1 MKEYHQYPMWDA
13 SLSLEERLDDLIA
26 RLTTEEKIRL
36 IPTREAAVP
45 RLGIPAYNVG
55 GEAAHGVAWKGEA
68 TVFPQPLG
76 LSSTWNTRLMR
87 EIGSVIG
94 DEARAYHHRN
104 PEVHGL
110 TLWAPTVDL
119 ERDPRWGRTE
129 EGYGEDPV
137 LTGEMSAA
145 LVKGMQGN
153 DPFYLK
159 MVATLKHFFANNNEK
174 DRLNCSSSIDPRN
187 LREYYLKAFE
197 TPFVEGGALSMMT
210 AYNSI
215 NGTPAIESPYVN
227 DVVKGEWAMPGFI
240 VCDGGD
246 LSQTVNYHGYHTSHA
261 ESAAGALKAGVDCL
275 TDEVDLVVSAL
286 EEALDRNLLE
296 IADLDRAIRNIFG
309 VRMRLGQLDQS
320 GLNPYAS
327 IPESVLCAPEHAKL
341 SYRAAAESIVLLQ
354 NDGLLPLQAEALQK
368 ISVIGPLADVVYTDW
383 YSGTLPYRVS
393 VLDGLRNRLPEADVT
408 YVDGNDRIQLK
419 TIDGQVITL
428 GAEGT
433 LVAVP
438 EVSAPTAVEFVHQN
452 WGWGSHTLRS
462 VNNNRYVSL
471 TEQGIYQANAPE
483 IGGWFV
489 KEVVRIDPLTDGSN
503 TLRTWNGI
511 PVGLSEYQGQ
521 SAVSPLRPQ
530 GEQTTATGTNPNDIG
545 DSGHASQ
552 SPGNTQIPS
561 AFNIDIVT
569 SGIQHAVEA
578 ARSSQA
584 SIVVVGNSPYIN
596 GKEEI
601 DRPSLLLP
609 PSQVELVKAV
619 CEANSNTVVV
629 IMGSYP
635 FALQELKGIARSIVY
650 MTHAGQELGNALAD
664 VLLGHY
670 APAGRLNMTWYEDE
684 SQLPDMMDYDII
696 QNGMTY
702 MYYEGPVQYAFG
714 HGLTYSEFEYKAIRV
729 SRSASAEAAT
739 TDQLKIEVEVH
750 NKGERNSDEVVQIY
764 GYSHTSRVK
773 RAQKQLLAFRRV
785 HVKAGTCVTISFE
798 VPVQKLALWDV
809 TRDRYCVESATWAI
823 LAGRSSTDIRQ
834 SADIEIEGETIPD
847 RPLHL
852 LTFAENYDAC
862 AGVLLDECLE
872 GRSAVR
878 TITPEEPL
886 YRKGQS
892 SWISFNHNAVQ
903 ELHGFEARVA
913 TFGEEGRLEIRSGG
927 LEGELLGVCEVS
939 GPGGS
944 VNGKDIKWT
953 TVQCSLEA
961 PHKVNELYI
970 IFKGGAA
977 LRHFRLL

>member
-13 SLSLEERLDDLIA
+13 SLSLEARLDDLIA

-94 DEARAYHHRN
+94 DEARAYHHRD

-227 DVVKGEWAMPGFI
+227 DVVKGEWSMPGFI

-246 LSQTVNYHGYHTSHA
+246 LSQTVDYHGYHTSHA

-286 EEALDRNLLE
+286 EEALGRDLLE

-320 GLNPYAS
+320 GLNPYAF

-341 SYRAAAESIVLLQ
+341 SYRAAAESIVLLK
-354 NDGLLPLQAEALQK
+354 NDGLLPLKPEALQK

-393 VLDGLRNRLPEADVT
+393 VLDGLRNRLPEVDVT
-408 YVDGNDRIQLK
+408 YADGNDRIALK
-419 TIDGQVITL
+419 KADGQVITL

-438 EVSAPTAVEFVHQN
+438 EGSAPAAEFVHQD
-452 WGWGSHTLRS
+452 WGWESHTLRS

-471 TEQGIYQANAPE
+471 TEQGIYKANAPE

-489 KEVVRIDPLTDGSN
+489 KEVVQFDPQADGSN
-503 TLRTWNGI
+503 TLRTWNSI
-511 PVGLSEYQGQ
+511 PVGLSEYQGR
-521 SAVSPLRPQ
+521 SALSPVPPQ
-530 GEQTTATGTNPNDIG
+530 TEQATGTTPDDNG
-545 DSGHASQ
+545 DSGRTSQ
-552 SPGNTQIPS
+552 SPSNTPKS
-561 AFNIDIVT
+561 ATFEIDIVT
-569 SGIQHAVEA
+569 RGIEQAVEA
-578 ARSSQA
+578 ARNSQV
-584 SIVVVGNSPYIN
+584 SVVVVGNSPYIN

-609 PSQVELVKAV
+609 PNQVELVKAV
-619 CEANSNTVVV
+619 CEANPNTVVV

-635 FALQELKGIARSIVY
+635 FALQELKDIARAIVY

-696 QNGMTY
+696 QNGVTY
-702 MYYEGPVQYAFG
+702 MYHEGPVQYAFG
-714 HGLTYSEFEYKAIRV
+714 HGLTYSEFEYEAIRV
-729 SRSASAEAAT
+729 SLDTTAETTT
-739 TDQLKIEVEVH
+739 TDQLKIEVEVY
-750 NKGERNSDEVVQIY
+750 NKGERDSDEVVQIY
-764 GYSHTSRVK
+764 GSSHTSRVK

-785 HVKAGTCVTISFE
+785 HVKAGTRVTISFE
-798 VPVQKLALWDV
+798 IPVQKLALWDV
-809 TRDRYCVESATWAI
+809 TRDRYCLETASWAI
-823 LAGRSSTDIRQ
+823 LAGRSSADIRQ

-847 RPLHL
+847 RPLDS
-852 LTFAENYDAC
+852 LTLAENYDAC

-878 TITPEEPL
+878 AITREEPL

-913 TFGEEGRLEIRSGG
+913 AFGEEGRLEIRSGG
-927 LEGELLGVCEVS
+927 LEGELLGVCKVS

-944 VNGKDIKWT
+944 VNGKDMKWT

-961 PHKVNELYI
+961 SHKVNELYI

>member
-94 DEARAYHHRN
+94 DEARAYHHRD

-227 DVVKGEWAMPGFI
+227 DVVKGEWSMPGFI

-246 LSQTVNYHGYHTSHA
+246 LSQTVDYHGYHTSHA

-286 EEALDRNLLE
+286 EEALGRDLLE
-296 IADLDRAIRNIFG
+296 VADLDRAIRNIFG

-320 GLNPYAS
+320 GRNPYAS

-341 SYRAAAESIVLLQ
+341 SYRAAAESIVLPK
-354 NDGLLPLQAEALQK
+354 NDGLLPLQPEALQK

-383 YSGTLPYRVS
+383 YSGTPPYRVS
-393 VLDGLRNRLPEADVT
+393 ILDGLRNRLPEADVT
-408 YVDGNDRIQLK
+408 YADGNDRIGLK
-419 TIDGQVITL
+419 TSDGQVMTL

-433 LVAVP
+433 LAAIP
-438 EVSAPTAVEFVHQN
+438 ESSAPAAQFVHQD

-489 KEVVRIDPLTDGSN
+489 KEVVQFDPQTDGSN
-503 TLRTWNGI
+503 ILLTWNSI
-511 PVGLSEYQGQ
+511 PVGLSEYQGR
-521 SAVSPLRPQ
+521 SVLSPIPPQ
-530 GEQTTATGTNPNDIG
+530 TEQATGTTLHDNS
-545 DSGHASQ
+545 DSGCTSQ
-552 SPGNTQIPS
+552 LPSNTPKS
-561 AFNIDIVT
+561 ATFEIDIVT
-569 SGIQHAVEA
+569 RGIEQAVNA
-578 ARSSQA
+578 ARHSQA
-584 SIVVVGNSPYIN
+584 SVVVVGNSPYIN

-609 PSQVELVKAV
+609 PDQVALVKAV
-619 CEANSNTVVV
+619 CEANPNTVVV

-635 FALQELKGIARSIVY
+635 FALQELKDIARAIVY
-650 MTHAGQELGNALAD
+650 MTHAGQESGNAVAD

-696 QNGMTY
+696 QNDMTY
-702 MYYEGPVQYAFG
+702 MYHEGPVQYAFG
-714 HGLTYSEFEYKAIRV
+714 HGLTYSEFEYEAIRV
-729 SRSASAEAAT
+729 SRVTTAEDTT
-739 TDQLKIEVEVH
+739 TDQLKIEVEVY
-750 NKGERNSDEVVQIY
+750 NKGERDSDEVVQIY
-764 GYSHTSRVK
+764 GSAHTSRVK

-785 HVKAGTCVTISFE
+785 HVKAGSRVTVRFE

-809 TRDRYCVESATWAI
+809 TRDRYCLETATWAI
-823 LAGRSSTDIRQ
+823 LAARSSADIRQ

-878 TITPEEPL
+878 AITREEPL
-886 YRKGQS
+886 YRDGQS

-903 ELHGFEARVA
+903 ELHGVEARVA
-913 TFGEEGRLEIRSGG
+913 AFGEVGILEIRSGG
-927 LEGELLGVCEVS
+927 PEGDLLGVCEVP

-953 TVQCSLEA
+953 TIQCSLEA

-977 LRHFRLL
+977 LRHFKLL

>member
-13 SLSLEERLDDLIA
+13 SLLLEERLDDLIA

-94 DEARAYHHRN
+94 DEARAYHHRD

-227 DVVKGEWAMPGFI
+227 DVVKGEWSMPGFI

-246 LSQTVNYHGYHTSHA
+246 LSQTVDYHGYHTSHA

-286 EEALDRNLLE
+286 EEALGRDLLE
-296 IADLDRAIRNIFG
+296 VADLDRAIRNIFG

-320 GLNPYAS
+320 GRNPYAS

-341 SYRAAAESIVLLQ
+341 SYRAAAESIVLLK
-354 NDGLLPLQAEALQK
+354 NDGLLPLQPEALQK

-383 YSGTLPYRVS
+383 YSGTLPYHVS

-408 YVDGNDRIQLK
+408 YVDGNDRIGLK
-419 TIDGQVITL
+419 TVDRQVITL

-438 EVSAPTAVEFVHQN
+438 ERSALAAEFVHQD

-462 VNNNRYVSL
+462 VKNYRYVSL
-471 TEQGIYQANAPE
+471 TEHGIYQANAPE

-489 KEVVRIDPLTDGSN
+489 KEVVQFDPQTDGSN
-503 TLRTWNGI
+503 TLRTWNSI
-511 PVGLSEYQGQ
+511 PVGLSEYQGR
-521 SAVSPLRPQ
+521 STLSPVPPQ
-530 GEQTTATGTNPNDIG
+530 TEQATGATPDENDDTG
-545 DSGHASQ
+545 RTSQ
-552 SPGNTQIPS
+552 SPSNTPKS
-561 AFNIDIVT
+561 VAFEIDIVT
-569 SGIQHAVEA
+569 RGIEQAVEA

-584 SIVVVGNSPYIN
+584 SVVVVGNSPYIN

-609 PSQVELVKAV
+609 PNQVELVKAV
-619 CEANSNTVVV
+619 CEANPNTVVV

-635 FALQELKGIARSIVY
+635 FVLQELKGIARAIVY

-702 MYYEGPVQYAFG
+702 MYHEGPVQYAFG
-714 HGLTYSEFEYKAIRV
+714 HGLTYSEFEYEAIRV
-729 SRSASAEAAT
+729 SRDTTAKSNS
-739 TDQLKIEVEVH
+739 TDQLKIEVGVY
-750 NKGERNSDEVVQIY
+750 NKGKRDSDEVVQIY
-764 GYSHTSRVK
+764 GSAHTSRVK

-785 HVKAGTCVTISFE
+785 HVKAGSRVTVRFE
-798 VPVQKLALWDV
+798 VPVQKLELWDV
-809 TRDRYCVESATWAI
+809 TRDRYCLETATWAI
-823 LAGRSSTDIRQ
+823 LAGRSSAGIRQ

-847 RPLHL
+847 RPLDV
-852 LTFAENYDAC
+852 LTLAENYDAC

-878 TITPEEPL
+878 AITREEPL
-886 YRKGQS
+886 YRDGQS
-892 SWISFNHNAVQ
+892 SWISYNHNAVQ

-913 TFGEEGRLEIRSGG
+913 AFGEGGRLEIRSGG
-927 LEGELLGVCEVS
+927 PEGELLGVCEVS

-944 VNGKDIKWT
+944 VNGKDMKWT

-961 PHKVNELYI
+961 SHKVNELYI

>member
-13 SLSLEERLDDLIA
+13 SRSLEERLDDLIA

-246 LSQTVNYHGYHTSHA
+246 LSQTVNYHGYHTRHA

-286 EEALDRNLLE
+286 EDALEQDLLE

-320 GLNPYAS
+320 GRNPYAS

-354 NDGLLPLQAEALQK
+354 NDGLLPLEPEALQK

-393 VLDGLRNRLPEADVT
+393 VLDGLRNRLPQTDVT
-408 YVDGNDRIQLK
+408 YTDGNDRIQLQ
-419 TIDGQVITL
+419 TADGQVITL
-428 GAEGT
+428 GAEDT

-438 EVSAPTAVEFVHQN
+438 EGSVLTATEFIHRD

-471 TEQGIYQANAPE
+471 TDQGIYQANAPE

-511 PVGLSEYQGQ
+511 PIGLSEYQGQ
-521 SAVSPLRPQ
+521 SALSPLPSQ
-530 GEQTTATGTNPNDIG
+530 GEQATG
-545 DSGHASQ
+545 
-552 SPGNTQIPS
+552 
-561 AFNIDIVT
+561 FNIDTVT
-569 SGIQHAVEA
+569 RGIEQAVEA

-584 SIVVVGNSPYIN
+584 SVVVVGNSPYIN

-619 CEANSNTVVV
+619 CEVNPNTVVV

-635 FALQELKGIARSIVY
+635 FALQELKGIARAIIY

-664 VLLGHY
+664 VLLGYY
-670 APAGRLNMTWYEDE
+670 APAGRLNMSWYADE
-684 SQLPDMMDYDII
+684 SQLPDIMDYDII
-696 QNGMTY
+696 QRGMTY
-702 MYYEGPVQYAFG
+702 MYHQGPVQYAFG
-714 HGLTYSEFEYKAIRV
+714 HGLTYSEFEYENIRV
-729 SRSASAEAAT
+729 TRSAPTKAT
-739 TDQLKIEVEVH
+739 ATDHLQIEVEVY
-750 NKGERNSDEVVQIY
+750 NKGERDSDEVVQIY
-764 GYSHTSRVK
+764 GSSHTSRVK

-785 HVKAGTCVTISFE
+785 HVKAGTRVTVSFE
-798 VPVQKLALWDV
+798 IPVQKLALWDV
-809 TRDRYCVESATWAI
+809 TRDRYCLETATWAI
-823 LAGRSSTDIRQ
+823 RAGRSSADIRQ
-834 SADIEIEGETIPD
+834 SIDIEIEGETIPD

-878 TITPEEPL
+878 AITREEPL
-886 YRKGQS
+886 YREGQS
-892 SWISFNHNAVQ
+892 SWIVFHHNGVQ
-903 ELHGFEARVA
+903 EVQGFEARVA
-913 TFGEEGRLEIRSGG
+913 AFGQEGRLEIRSGG

-944 VNGKDIKWT
+944 VNGKDMEWT
-953 TVQCSLEA
+953 TVQSLIEA
-961 PHKVNELYI
+961 SHKVNELYI
-970 IFKGGAA
+970 VFKGGAA
-977 LRHFRLL
+977 LRHFKLF

>member
-55 GEAAHGVAWKGEA
+55 GEAAHGVAWIGEA

-286 EEALDRNLLE
+286 EEALEQGLLKVT
-296 IADLDRAIRNIFG
+296 DLDRAIRNIFG

-320 GLNPYAS
+320 GRNPYAS

-354 NDGLLPLQAEALQK
+354 NDGLLPLKPEALQK
-368 ISVIGPLADVVYTDW
+368 ISVIGPLANVVYTDW

-393 VLDGLRNRLPEADVT
+393 VLDGLRNRLPEGDVS
-408 YVDGNDRIQLK
+408 YVDGNDCIGLK
-419 TIDGQVITL
+419 TVDGQIITI

-433 LVAVP
+433 LLAVP
-438 EVSAPTAVEFVHQN
+438 EGSAPAAEFVHQD

-471 TEQGIYQANAPE
+471 TEKGIYQANAPE

-489 KEVVRIDPLTDGSN
+489 KEVVQFDPQEDGSN

-511 PVGLSEYQGQ
+511 PVGLSEYEGHSVLGPLPSLGQ
-521 SAVSPLRPQ
+521 Q
-530 GEQTTATGTNPNDIG
+530 ATGF
-545 DSGHASQ
+545 H
-552 SPGNTQIPS
+552 
-561 AFNIDIVT
+561 IDMVT
-569 SGIQHAVEA
+569 RGIEQAVEA
-578 ARSSQA
+578 ARSSQV
-584 SIVVVGNSPYIN
+584 SVVVVGNSPYIN
-596 GKEEI
+596 GKEEV

-619 CEANSNTVVV
+619 CEVNPNTVVV

-635 FALQELKGIARSIVY
+635 FALQELKGIARAIVY

-664 VLLGHY
+664 VLLGYY
-670 APAGRLNMTWYEDE
+670 APAGRLNMTWYADE
-684 SQLPDMMDYDII
+684 SQLPDIMDYDII
-696 QNGMTY
+696 QSGMTY
-702 MYYEGPVQYAFG
+702 MYHQGPIQYAFG
-714 HGLTYSEFEYKAIRV
+714 HGLTYSEFEYEAIRV
-729 SRSASAEAAT
+729 SRSAPAEATA
-739 TDQLKIEVEVH
+739 TDQLQIEVEVY
-750 NKGERNSDEVVQIY
+750 NKGERDSDEVVQIY
-764 GYSHTSRVK
+764 GSSHTSRVK

-785 HVKAGTCVTISFE
+785 HVKAGSRVTIRFE
-798 VPVQKLALWDV
+798 IPVQNLVLWDV
-809 TRDRYCVESATWAI
+809 TRDRYCLETATWAI
-823 LAGRSSTDIRQ
+823 QAGRSSADIRQ
-834 SADIEIEGETIPD
+834 SADIGIEGETIPE

-878 TITPEEPL
+878 AITREEPL
-886 YRKGQS
+886 YREGQS
-892 SWISFNHNAVQ
+892 SWIAFHHNAVQ
-903 ELHGFEARVA
+903 EVQAFEASVA
-913 TFGEEGRLEIRSGG
+913 AFGEEGRLEIRSGG
-927 LEGELLGVCEVS
+927 LEGELLGVCDVS

-953 TVQCSLEA
+953 TVKCLLEA
-961 PHKVNELYI
+961 SHKVNELYI
-970 IFKGGAA
+970 IFKGRAA
-977 LRHFRLL
+977 LRHFKLL

>member
-13 SLSLEERLDDLIA
+13 SRSLEERLDDLIA

-246 LSQTVNYHGYHTSHA
+246 LSQTVDYHGYHTSHA

-286 EEALDRNLLE
+286 EDALDQELLE

-320 GLNPYAS
+320 GRNPYAS

-341 SYRAAAESIVLLQ
+341 SYRAAAEAIVLLQ
-354 NDGLLPLQAEALQK
+354 NDGLLPLKPEALQK
-368 ISVIGPLADVVYTDW
+368 VSVIGPLADVVYTDW

-393 VLDGLRNRLPEADVT
+393 ILDGLRNRLPQTDVT
-408 YVDGNDRIQLK
+408 YTDGNDRIQLK
-419 TIDGQVITL
+419 TADGQVISL

-438 EVSAPTAVEFVHQN
+438 EDSTPAAAEFVHQD
-452 WGWGSHTLRS
+452 WGSGSHTLRS
-462 VNNNRYVSL
+462 VNNHRYVSL

-489 KEVVRIDPLTDGSN
+489 KEVVQFEPQSDGSN
-503 TLRTWNGI
+503 ILWTWNGI
-511 PVGLSEYQGQ
+511 PVGMSEHQGRSVLSP
-521 SAVSPLRPQ
+521 VPPQ
-530 GEQTTATGTNPNDIG
+530 AEPATSTTPDDIG
-545 DSGHASQ
+545 DSGRPNQ
-552 SPGNTQIPS
+552 SPSNIQKAT
-561 AFNIDIVT
+561 AFEIDIVT
-569 SGIQHAVEA
+569 RGIEQAEEA

-584 SIVVVGNSPYIN
+584 SVVVVGNSPYIN
-596 GKEEI
+596 GKEEV

-609 PSQVELVKAV
+609 PNQVELVKAV
-619 CEANSNTVVV
+619 CEANPNTVVV

-635 FALQELKGIARSIVY
+635 FALQELKGIARAIVY

-684 SQLPDMMDYDII
+684 SQLPDIMDYDII
-696 QNGMTY
+696 QNDMTY
-702 MYYEGPVQYAFG
+702 MYHQGPVQYAFG
-714 HGLTYSEFEYKAIRV
+714 HGLTYSEFEYEAIRV
-729 SRSASAEAAT
+729 SRSAPVEC
-739 TDQLKIEVEVH
+739 TDTDHLKIEVEIH
-750 NKGERNSDEVVQIY
+750 NTGERDSDEVVQIY
-764 GYSHTSRVK
+764 GSSYTSRVK
-773 RAQKQLLAFRRV
+773 RAQKQLLAFRRI
-785 HVKAGTCVTISFE
+785 HVKAGTCVTIHFE

-809 TRDRYCVESATWAI
+809 TRDRYCLETATWAI
-823 LAGRSSTDIRQ
+823 LAGRSSADIRQ

-847 RPLHL
+847 RPLYL
-852 LTFAENYDAC
+852 FTFAENYDAC

-878 TITPEEPL
+878 AITRKEPL
-886 YRKGQS
+886 YRDGQS
-892 SWISFNHNAVQ
+892 SWIAFNHNAVQ
-903 ELHGFEARVA
+903 EVQGFEARVA
-913 TFGEEGRLEIRSGG
+913 AYREEGRLEIRSGG

-977 LRHFRLL
+977 LRHFRLV

>member
-1 MKEYHQYPMWDA
+1 MKEYYQYPMWDA
-13 SLSLEERLDDLIA
+13 SLSLEARLDDLIT

-94 DEARAYHHRN
+94 DEARAYHHRD

-227 DVVKGEWAMPGFI
+227 DVVKGEWSMPGFI

-246 LSQTVNYHGYHTSHA
+246 LSQTVDYHGYHTSHA

-286 EEALDRNLLE
+286 EEALGWNLLE
-296 IADLDRAIRNIFG
+296 VADLDRAIRNIFG

-341 SYRAAAESIVLLQ
+341 SYRAAAESIVLLK
-354 NDGLLPLQAEALQK
+354 NDGLLPLQPEAFQK

-393 VLDGLRNRLPEADVT
+393 VLDGLRNQLPEADVA
-408 YVDGNDRIQLK
+408 YVDGNDRIGLK
-419 TIDGQVITL
+419 TVDGQVITL

-433 LVAVP
+433 LVAVQENSTP
-438 EVSAPTAVEFVHQN
+438 AAEFVHQD

-489 KEVVRIDPLTDGSN
+489 KEVVQFDPQTDGSN

-511 PVGLSEYQGQ
+511 PVGLSQYQGH
-521 SAVSPLRPQ
+521 SALSPVPPQ
-530 GEQTTATGTNPNDIG
+530 TEQATGTTPDDNG
-545 DSGHASQ
+545 DSGRTSQ
-552 SPGNTQIPS
+552 SPSNTPKS
-561 AFNIDIVT
+561 AAFEIDIVT
-569 SGIQHAVEA
+569 RGIEQAVEA
-578 ARSSQA
+578 ARNSQV
-584 SIVVVGNSPYIN
+584 SVVVVGNSPYIN

-609 PSQVELVKAV
+609 PNQVELVKAV
-619 CEANSNTVVV
+619 CEANPNTVVV

-635 FALQELKGIARSIVY
+635 FVLQELKGIARAIVY

-702 MYYEGPVQYAFG
+702 MYHEGPVQYAFG
-714 HGLTYSEFEYKAIRV
+714 HGLTYSEFEYEAIRV
-729 SRSASAEAAT
+729 SRDTTAETTT
-739 TDQLKIEVEVH
+739 TDQLKIEVEVY
-750 NKGERNSDEVVQIY
+750 NKGERDSDEVVQIY
-764 GYSHTSRVK
+764 GSSHTSRVK

-785 HVKAGTCVTISFE
+785 HVKAGSRITVRFE

-809 TRDRYCVESATWAI
+809 TRDRYCLETATWAI
-823 LAGRSSTDIRQ
+823 LAGRSSADIRQ

-862 AGVLLDECLE
+862 ADVLLDECLE

-878 TITPEEPL
+878 AITREEPL
-886 YRKGQS
+886 YRDGQS

-913 TFGEEGRLEIRSGG
+913 AFGETGILEIRSGG
-927 LEGELLGVCEVS
+927 PEGDLIGMCEVS

-953 TVQCSLEA
+953 TIQCSIEA

>member
-286 EEALDRNLLE
+286 EDALEQDLLE

-320 GLNPYAS
+320 GRNPYAS

-354 NDGLLPLQAEALQK
+354 NDGLLPLEPEALQK

-393 VLDGLRNRLPEADVT
+393 VLNGLRNRLPQTDVT
-408 YVDGNDRIQLK
+408 YTDGNDRIQLQ
-419 TIDGQVITL
+419 TADGQVITL
-428 GAEGT
+428 GVEDT

-438 EVSAPTAVEFVHQN
+438 EGSTPAAEFVHQD

-489 KEVVRIDPLTDGSN
+489 KEVVRIDPLSDGSN

-511 PVGLSEYQGQ
+511 PIGLSEYQGQ
-521 SAVSPLRPQ
+521 SALSPLPSQ
-530 GEQTTATGTNPNDIG
+530 GEQATG
-545 DSGHASQ
+545 
-552 SPGNTQIPS
+552 
-561 AFNIDIVT
+561 FNIDTVT
-569 SGIQHAVEA
+569 RGIEQAVEA

-584 SIVVVGNSPYIN
+584 SVVVVGNSPYIN

-619 CEANSNTVVV
+619 CEVNPNTVVV

-635 FALQELKGIARSIVY
+635 FALQELKGIARAIIY

-664 VLLGHY
+664 VLLGYY
-670 APAGRLNMTWYEDE
+670 APAGRLNMSWYADE
-684 SQLPDMMDYDII
+684 SQLPDIMDYDII
-696 QNGMTY
+696 QRGMTY
-702 MYYEGPVQYAFG
+702 MYHQGPVQYAFG
-714 HGLTYSEFEYKAIRV
+714 HGLTYSEFEYENIRV
-729 SRSASAEAAT
+729 TRSAPTKAT
-739 TDQLKIEVEVH
+739 ATDLLQIEVEVN
-750 NKGERNSDEVVQIY
+750 NKGERDSDEVVQIY
-764 GYSHTSRVK
+764 GSSHTSRVK

-785 HVKAGTCVTISFE
+785 HIKAGTRVTVSFE
-798 VPVQKLALWDV
+798 IPVQKLALWDV
-809 TRDRYCVESATWAI
+809 TRDRYCLETATWAI
-823 LAGRSSTDIRQ
+823 RAGRSSADIRQ
-834 SADIEIEGETIPD
+834 SIDIEIEGETIPD

-878 TITPEEPL
+878 AITREEPL
-886 YRKGQS
+886 YREGQS
-892 SWISFNHNAVQ
+892 SWIVFHHNGVQ
-903 ELHGFEARVA
+903 EVQGFEARVA
-913 TFGEEGRLEIRSGG
+913 AFGQEGRLEIRSGG
-927 LEGELLGVCEVS
+927 LEGELLGVCEVP

-944 VNGKDIKWT
+944 VNGKDMEWT
-953 TVQCSLEA
+953 TVQSLLEA
-961 PHKVNELYI
+961 SHKVKELYI
-970 IFKGGAA
+970 VFKGGAA
-977 LRHFRLL
+977 LRHFNLF

>member
-76 LSSTWNTRLMR
+76 LSSTWNTRLMQ

-94 DEARAYHHRN
+94 DEARAYHHRD

-227 DVVKGEWAMPGFI
+227 DVVKGEWSMPGFI

-286 EEALDRNLLE
+286 EEALDQDLLKV
-296 IADLDRAIRNIFG
+296 ADLDRAIRNIFG

-341 SYRAAAESIVLLQ
+341 SYRAAAESIVLLK
-354 NDGLLPLQAEALQK
+354 NDGLLPLQPEALQK
-368 ISVIGPLADVVYTDW
+368 ISIIGPLADVVYTDW

-393 VLDGLRNRLPEADVT
+393 VLDGLRNRLPQADIT
-408 YVDGNDRIQLK
+408 YADGNDHIRLK
-419 TIDGQVITL
+419 TADGQVITL
-428 GAEGT
+428 GKEGT
-433 LVAVP
+433 LFAVP
-438 EVSAPTAVEFVHQN
+438 EGSALSAEFVHQD

-462 VNNNRYVSL
+462 MNNRYVSL
-471 TEQGIYQANAPE
+471 TEHGIYQANAPE

-489 KEVVRIDPLTDGSN
+489 KEVIRMDLQTEGST

-511 PVGLSEYQGQ
+511 PVGLSKYEGH
-521 SAVSPLRPQ
+521 SALSPLPPK
-530 GEQTTATGTNPNDIG
+530 GEQATGTTPSDMG
-545 DSGHASQ
+545 DSGRP
-552 SPGNTQIPS
+552 SPSPSNTPKS
-561 AFNIDIVT
+561 VAFDIDMVT
-569 SGIQHAVEA
+569 RGIEQAVEA

-584 SIVVVGNSPYIN
+584 SVVVVGNSPYIN

-609 PSQVELVKAV
+609 PNQVELVKAV
-619 CEANSNTVVV
+619 CKVNPNTVVV

-635 FALQELKGIARSIVY
+635 FALQELKEIAPAIVY

-664 VLLGHY
+664 VLLGYY

-696 QNGMTY
+696 QRGMTY
-702 MYYEGPVQYAFG
+702 MYHEGPVQYAFG
-714 HGLTYSEFEYKAIRV
+714 HGLTYSEFEYEAIHV
-729 SRSASAEAAT
+729 SRVTEA
-739 TDQLKIEVEVH
+739 DRDHLKIEVKVS
-750 NKGERNSDEVVQIY
+750 NKGEHDSDEVVQIY
-764 GYSHTSRVK
+764 GAAHTSRVK
-773 RAQKQLLAFRRV
+773 RAQKQLLAFRRI
-785 HVKAGTCVTISFE
+785 HVKAGTSVTIRFE
-798 VPVQKLALWDV
+798 VPVQKLSLWDV
-809 TRDRYCVESATWAI
+809 TRDRYCLETATWAI
-823 LAGRSSTDIRQ
+823 LAGRSSADIHQ
-834 SADIEIEGETIPD
+834 SAVIEIEGETIPD

-852 LTFAENYDAC
+852 LTFAENYDAS

-878 TITPEEPL
+878 AITRDEPL
-886 YRKGQS
+886 YQENQS
-892 SWISFNHNAVQ
+892 SWISFNHNAAQ
-903 ELHGFEARVA
+903 RLQGFQARVA
-913 TFGEEGRLEIRSGG
+913 AFGEEGRLEIRSGG
-927 LEGELLGVCEVS
+927 PEGDLLGVCEVS

-944 VNGKDIKWT
+944 VNGKDIRWT
-953 TVQCSLEA
+953 TVQCPLEA
-961 PHKVNELYI
+961 PNKVNELYI

-977 LRHFRLL
+977 LRHFMLM

>member
-13 SLSLEERLDDLIA
+13 SRSLEERLDDLIA

-286 EEALDRNLLE
+286 EDALEQKLLE

-320 GLNPYAS
+320 GRNPYAS

-354 NDGLLPLQAEALQK
+354 NDGLLPLKPEALQK

-393 VLDGLRNRLPEADVT
+393 VLDGLRNRLPQTDVT
-408 YVDGNDRIQLK
+408 YTDGNDRIQLK
-419 TIDGQVITL
+419 TADGQVISL
-428 GAEGT
+428 GAEGI

-438 EVSAPTAVEFVHQN
+438 EDSAPAAAEFVHQD
-452 WGWGSHTLRS
+452 WGSGSHTLRS
-462 VNNNRYVSL
+462 VNNHRYVSL
-471 TEQGIYQANAPE
+471 TEQGVYQANAPE

-489 KEVVRIDPLTDGSN
+489 KEVVRIDPQTNGSN
-503 TLRTWNGI
+503 ILRTWNGI
-511 PVGLSEYQGQ
+511 PVGMSEHQGHSALSP
-521 SAVSPLRPQ
+521 VSPQAEPAVF
-530 GEQTTATGTNPNDIG
+530 E
-545 DSGHASQ
+545 
-552 SPGNTQIPS
+552 
-561 AFNIDIVT
+561 IDIVAR
-569 SGIQHAVEA
+569 GIEQAVEA
-578 ARSSQA
+578 ARDSQA
-584 SIVVVGNSPYIN
+584 SVVVVGNSPYIN

-609 PSQVELVKAV
+609 PNQVELVKAV
-619 CEANSNTVVV
+619 CEANPNTVVV

-635 FALQELKGIARSIVY
+635 FALQELKGIARAIVY
-650 MTHAGQELGNALAD
+650 MTHAGQELGNALAN

-684 SQLPDMMDYDII
+684 SQLPDIMDYDII
-696 QNGMTY
+696 QSGMTY
-702 MYYEGPVQYAFG
+702 MYHQGPIQYAFG
-714 HGLTYSEFEYKAIRV
+714 HGLTYSEFEYEAIRV
-729 SRSASAEAAT
+729 SRSAPVEDT
-739 TDQLKIEVEVH
+739 NTDHLKIEVEIH
-750 NKGERNSDEVVQIY
+750 NTGERDSDEVVQIY
-764 GYSHTSRVK
+764 GSSYTSRVK
-773 RAQKQLLAFRRV
+773 RAQKQLLAFRRI
-785 HVKAGTCVTISFE
+785 HVKAGTRVTIDFE

-809 TRDRYCVESATWAI
+809 TRDRYCLETATWAI
-823 LAGRSSTDIRQ
+823 LAGRSSVDIRQ
-834 SADIEIEGETIPD
+834 SADIQIEGETIPD
-847 RPLHL
+847 RPLHM

-862 AGVLLDECLE
+862 RGVLLDECLE

-878 TITPEEPL
+878 AITREEPL
-886 YRKGQS
+886 YRDGQS
-892 SWISFNHNAVQ
+892 SWIAFNHNAVQ
-903 ELHGFEARVA
+903 DIQGFEARVA
-913 TFGEEGRLEIRSGG
+913 AYGEEGRLEIRSGG
-927 LEGELLGVCEVS
+927 LEGELLGVCVVS

-961 PHKVNELYI
+961 SHQVNELYI

-977 LRHFRLL
+977 LRHFRLV